1 MRALSGDFQPW
12 VDFFAF
18 ISAEEFFI
26 TGVNQIDLS
35 GRKFKEK
42 QTIALGGDSAM
53 VLDRRMECSDV
64 DLGGLKTNLSLTFTL
79 LLFE

>member
-42 QTIALGGDSAM
+42 QTIALGGGFGDGIRPSNGM
-53 VLDRRMECSDV
+53 
-64 DLGGLKTNLSLTFTL
+64 F
-79 LLFE
+79 